1 LPSIGIAKIAKR
13 FRLFSHKSQKI
24 RMKLGGSGNMLDDFP
39 SKPKGMHQRT
49 DDRLRRVRGEIEES
63 RMIGLARLVEGLSRQ
78 ATPA

>member
-1 LPSIGIAKIAKR
+1 
-13 FRLFSHKSQKI
+13 
-24 RMKLGGSGNMLDDFP
+24 MKLGGSGNNFP

-49 DDRLRRVRGEIEES
+49 YDRLRSVRDEVEES

>member
-1 LPSIGIAKIAKR
+1 
-13 FRLFSHKSQKI
+13 
-24 RMKLGGSGNMLDDFP
+24 MKLGGSGNMLDDFP

-49 DDRLRRVRGEIEES
+49 YDRLRRVRDEYEES

>member
-1 LPSIGIAKIAKR
+1 
-13 FRLFSHKSQKI
+13 
-24 RMKLGGSGNMLDDFP
+24 MKLGGSGNMLDDFP

-49 DDRLRRVRGEIEES
+49 YDRLRRVRDEVEES